1 MSQDE
6 ILRRQLD
13 RERAARRQA
22 EELLEAKSR
31 ELYEANRELE
41 ARRASLEQ
49 AVEERTAE
57 LTESEARIRAIL
69 EGAVDGIITIDS
81 AGRIDSFNA
90 AASAI
95 FGHSPDE
102 IVGCN
107 VNLLMPQPY
116 RSQHDGFI
124 ERYLDGG
131 EPRMVG
137 IGRETVG
144 VRKDGTEFPMYL
156 SVSEVVFGERRMFT
170 GIVHDLS
177 EQKKT
182 ELALAKSREREGKVG
197 GRIQQALLFGQPP
210 RDMMGL
216 EVAALTIPSQS
227 IDGDFIDF
235 YRNDDMC
242 VDILIGDVMGK
253 GVLAALVGAGT
264 KTNFLRAL
272 NKLVTGTRLPR
283 PVSIVGAVDSILTP
297 QLMELETFV
306 TLLYARVSRATGK
319 VEFVDCGHTGLMH
332 YSVSTG
338 QCTVTDGYNLPL
350 GIIEGEI
357 FRQVEVDVEI
367 GDVLLLY
374 SDGITEAQ
382 SPSGEL
388 YGEDRLLECVCH
400 HRTLD
405 ADELVATI
413 RAAVVEFSGAEQFAD
428 DFTCIAIKI
437 QAPLAE
443 IASPSRE
450 LKLTSDTNELRRV
463 RAFIGQAVAEIDVED
478 TGFGAEL
485 VTAVNETVTNI
496 MRHAYLGQPDKPIR
510 IQVEI
515 YPTEIAVRISHR
527 GIGLKR
533 HSLPSPSLDGTE
545 DGGFGL
551 YLVDRMIDRI
561 AYYENA
567 AGDDCIIL
575 VKKVPER

>member
-1 MSQDE
+1 
-6 ILRRQLD
+6 
-13 RERAARRQA
+13 
-22 EELLEAKSR
+22 
-31 ELYEANRELE
+31 
-41 ARRASLEQ
+41 
-49 AVEERTAE
+49 
-57 LTESEARIRAIL
+57 
-69 EGAVDGIITIDS
+69 
-81 AGRIDSFNA
+81 
-90 AASAI
+90 
-95 FGHSPDE
+95 
-102 IVGCN
+102 
-107 VNLLMPQPY
+107 MPQPY

-306 TLLYARVSRATGK
+306 TLLYA
-319 VEFVDCGHTGLMH
+319 
-332 YSVSTG
+332 
-338 QCTVTDGYNLPL
+338 CTT
-350 GIIEGEI
+350 
-357 FRQVEVDVEI
+357 R
-367 GDVLLLY
+367 
-374 SDGITEAQ
+374 
-382 SPSGEL
+382 
-388 YGEDRLLECVCH
+388 
-400 HRTLD
+400 
-405 ADELVATI
+405 
-413 RAAVVEFSGAEQFAD
+413 
-428 DFTCIAIKI
+428 
-437 QAPLAE
+437 
-443 IASPSRE
+443 
-450 LKLTSDTNELRRV
+450 
-463 RAFIGQAVAEIDVED
+463 
-478 TGFGAEL
+478 
-485 VTAVNETVTNI
+485 
-496 MRHAYLGQPDKPIR
+496 
-510 IQVEI
+510 
-515 YPTEIAVRISHR
+515 
-527 GIGLKR
+527 
-533 HSLPSPSLDGTE
+533 
-545 DGGFGL
+545 
-551 YLVDRMIDRI
+551 
-561 AYYENA
+561 
-567 AGDDCIIL
+567 
-575 VKKVPER
+575 